1 MSAPPRRE
9 WKSGGRIYQ
18 LARSG
23 RLWNDGLVQPD
34 FRETRNNPLPAVRP
48 DRHAA
53 LPSLSARTKHL
64 AARFGFAVAC
74 CAVAMAG
81 RSIANEAA
89 GPPAFFPAGAERR
102 VEDLPPGPF
111 RDRLTQLPAESRGRA
126 MEWLRGFSFPAADV
140 ASLHVD
146 AHGGICYGCHFHGHH
161 HHGEDA
167 DEGSD
172 AGTEEPDEPRV
183 ALAAVPISP
192 FPASLVFNSR
202 PGAPNVIYI
211 NFVGETVTGTAWNDS
226 IGRSSIPALPFST
239 DSDYTTFS
247 DSEQVAIK
255 RIWQRMAEDFAPF
268 HVNITTQRP
277 STFTTR
283 TAMALITRHTD
294 ANGEANPASA
304 AGGVAYVNVFAR
316 SDFAKYRPAWVYH
329 NNLSNNESLIAEA
342 ASHEIGHNLGLSH
355 DGTSSQEYYGGHGS
369 SSDPISWGPIMGSG
383 YNRNVSQWSK
393 GDYLNANN
401 PEDDLS
407 IIAGKLGYRTDD
419 HGGTPASATP
429 LLITNGTQ
437 IVSTTPQNDPTN
449 SNPAN
454 KGVIERNT
462 DVDVFSFVTGSG
474 TVRLQVDP
482 WIQPAGTRGG
492 NLHLWIELYNEA
504 GSLVA
509 SHRPTDRTHAWI
521 ETNLVEGRYYLHVRN
536 TGVGFP
542 TASPPTGYTFYGSI
556 GQYFLSGFVQNA
568 SGFVEPPVA
577 ELQAVSPLDQAGQA
591 SKSFTVTYVD
601 NVAIDVSTLGTG
613 DIRVTGPN
621 GYDRIATFVSVNN
634 TGNGT
639 PRSATY
645 QVTPPSGSVWL
656 PQHNG
661 TYTISIGS
669 GEVGD
674 IEGAFVPAGELGGFV
689 VSVPIVYFSVNMD
702 TNPGWSLDTGWQYG
716 KPNYSSGGPPAAFT
730 GTNIIATNLSGNYP
744 NNTPARYAT
753 TTQINTTGASS
764 LTLRFRRWLGMRNI
778 DTATIQ
784 ASSDGGASWVTLWSS
799 SANLSD
805 SSWQLVQYALPPNMA
820 GSSNL
825 RLRWGLAAGGSG
837 GRPSAVGW
845 NIDDVELLG
854 AGTLDTD
861 PPTASLSIS
870 HLTTGGSPAHACSVT
885 YRDATAVRL
894 ASLDSLD
901 LLVTGP
907 NAYSAQPEFT
917 GADRENDG
925 SPVTGAYAIPAPG
938 GGVWSDAHNGTY
950 TVTLLE
956 AEITDTLANA
966 TPQTVLGSFEVAIAP
981 PQPGVLTVE
990 SAEGLVSSGVAG
1002 GPFLPEEVVYTLG
1015 NSGGSPLQWSASTA
1029 KGWITLG
1036 ATAGS
1041 LAPGTTASVSVTINE
1056 TAESLPAGE
1065 YAGLVNF
1072 TNTTSGAGN
1081 ASRTV
1086 ALKVEP
1092 EPQPESYLVVRLP
1105 GRTESGAIRILIQGT
1120 PGTPIALQ
1128 ACADLL
1134 SWETIATGSI
1144 GEDGTLLLD
1153 DPAGAGLPARFYR
1166 VAQDS
1171 GGKDPPPG

>member
-1 MSAPPRRE
+1 M
-9 WKSGGRIYQ
+9 
-18 LARSG
+18 
-23 RLWNDGLVQPD
+23 
-34 FRETRNNPLPAVRP
+34 RNNPQPPGRP
-48 DRHAA
+48 DRRSALLSLYAA
-53 LPSLSARTKHL
+53 MKRR
-64 AARFGFAVAC
+64 AAGLGSAVAF
-74 CAVAMAG
+74 CAIAWSG
-81 RSIANEAA
+81 RATANEAG

-102 VEDLPPGPF
+102 LEDLPPGPF
-111 RDRLTQLPAESRGRA
+111 RDRLAQLPPESRGRA

-146 AHGGICYGCHFHGHH
+146 AHGGICYGCHFHGNH

-167 DEGSD
+167 GGGTD
-172 AGTEEPDEPRV
+172 AGTENSDEPRV

-192 FPASLVFNSR
+192 FPASLVFQSR
-202 PGAPNVIYI
+202 PGAPNVIYL
-211 NFVGETVTGTAWNDS
+211 NFAGETVSGTAWNDS
-226 IGRSSIPALPFST
+226 LARSSIPALPFST
-239 DSDYTTFS
+239 DSDHTTFS
-247 DSEQVAIK
+247 DAEQLAIQ

-268 HVNITTQRP
+268 NVNVTTARP

-283 TAMALITRHTD
+283 TAMALITRNTD
-294 ANGEANPASA
+294 ANGAANPAST

-342 ASHEIGHNLGLSH
+342 ASHEVGHNLGLSH
-355 DGTSSQEYYGGHGS
+355 DGTSTQEYYGGHGS
-369 SSDPISWGPIMGSG
+369 TSDPLSWGPIMGAG

-393 GDYLNANN
+393 GEYLNANN

-407 IIAGKLGYRTDD
+407 IIVGKLGYRTDD

-429 LLITNGTQ
+429 LAITNGTQ

-454 KGVIERNT
+454 KGVIERNS

-521 ETNLVEGRYYLHVRN
+521 ETNLVQGRYYLYVKN
-536 TGVGFP
+536 TGVGAP
-542 TASPPTGYTFYGSI
+542 TASPSTGYTVYGSI
-556 GQYFLSGFVQNA
+556 GQYFMSGFVQNA

-577 ELQAVSPLDQAGQA
+577 ELQSVPPLEQAGQA
-591 SKSFTVTYVD
+591 SKSFTVAYVD

-621 GYDRIATFVSVNN
+621 GYDRIASFVSVNN
-634 TGNGT
+634 PGNGT

-645 QVTPPSGSVWL
+645 QIGPPAGSVWL

-661 TYTISIGS
+661 TYTVSIEA

-674 IEGAFVPAGELGGFV
+674 VEGAFVAAGELGQFV
-689 VSVPIVYFSVNMD
+689 VSVPLVYFFANMD
-702 TNPGWSLDTGWQYG
+702 ANPGWSLDTGWQYG

-753 TTQINTTGASS
+753 TPLINTTGATS

-784 ASSDGGASWVTLWSS
+784 ASADGGGSWVTLWSS
-799 SANLSD
+799 SANVSD
-805 SSWQLVQYALPPNMA
+805 SSWQLVQYALPSHLA
-820 GSSNL
+820 GSANL
-825 RLRWGLAAGGSG
+825 RLRWGLTAGGSG

-861 PPTASLSIS
+861 PPAATLSIS
-870 HLTTGGSPAHACSVT
+870 NLTTGDSPAHACGVT
-885 YRDATAVRL
+885 YADATAVRL
-894 ASLDSLD
+894 SSLDSLD
-901 LLVTGP
+901 LRVTGP
-907 NAYSAQPEFT
+907 NGYSVQPEYT
-917 GADRENDG
+917 GADRESDG
-925 SPVTGAYAIPAPG
+925 SPVTGTYAIPAPG

-956 AEITDTLANA
+956 AEVEDTLANA
-966 TPQTVLGSFEVAIAP
+966 TPQAILGNFEVAIAP
-981 PQPGVLTVE
+981 PQPGILTVE
-990 SAEGLVSSGVAG
+990 SADGLVSSGIAG
-1002 GPFLPEEVVYTLG
+1002 GPFHPEEIIYTLE
-1015 NSGGSPLQWSASTA
+1015 NSGSSPLQWNASAST
-1029 KGWITLG
+1029 GWITLG
-1036 ATAGS
+1036 ASGGS
-1041 LAPGTTASVSVTINE
+1041 LAPGTSTSVSVRINE
-1056 TAESLPAGE
+1056 TAETLQAGQ
-1065 YAGLVNF
+1065 YAGLVSFANA
-1072 TNTTSGAGN
+1072 SGGAGDT
-1081 ASRTV
+1081 SRTV

-1092 EPQPESYLVVRLP
+1092 EPEPEPYLVLRLP
-1105 GRTESGAIRILIQGT
+1105 GRTESGAVRILIQGK
-1120 PGTPIALQ
+1120 PGTPILLE

-1134 SWETIATGSI
+1134 SWETIATGTL

-1153 DPAGAGLPARFYR
+1153 DPESAGLPSRFYR
-1166 VAQDS
+1166 VVKKAGEQDS
-1171 GGKDPPPG
+1171 SPAAAPEEEPPAIGPLSTPPH